1 MGRDPERARERGLK
15 TAAYGVHV
23 FTACGAVCAVL
34 SLSATLAGRLDI
46 AFLWLGIAFIVDGI
60 DGTFARALNVAVRAD
75 RYDGEILDL
84 VVDYTTYVFV
94 PVVMLITAHLLPPGL
109 EIALASV
116 ICLTAALYFADTKM
130 KTEEGGFLGFPACW
144 NVVVFYLALTSP
156 PGWVAVVVILVFSAL
171 QFAPIAF
178 THPMRVKRFRVLNLG
193 LVGVFGVAALVALWT
208 WGAVPAP
215 VVWVLVGVGAWF
227 LGVGAFGRK
236 NAG

>member
-1 MGRDPERARERGLK
+1 MDPERARERGLK

-46 AFLWLGIAFIVDGI
+46 AFLWLGVAFIVDGI

-94 PVVMLITAHLLPPGL
+94 PVVMLITSHILPAGL

-116 ICLTAALYFADTKM
+116 ICLTAALYFADRKM

-144 NVVVFYLALTSP
+144 NVVAFYLLLVPP
-156 PGWVAVVVILVFSAL
+156 PGWIAALVILVFAAL
-171 QFAPIAF
+171 QFAPITF
-178 THPMRVKRFRVLNLG
+178 THPMRVRRFRLPNFI
-193 LVGVFGVAALVALWT
+193 LVGAFGLAALVALWT
-208 WGAVPAP
+208 WGAVPAAI
-215 VVWVLVGVGAWF
+215 VWVLVAVGVWF

>member
-1 MGRDPERARERGLK
+1 MDRKRARERGLK

-46 AFLWLGIAFIVDGI
+46 AFLWLGVAFIVDGI
-60 DGTFARALNVAVRAD
+60 DGTFARVLNVAVRAD

-94 PVVMLITAHLLPPGL
+94 PVVMLITSHVLPAGL

-144 NVVVFYLALTSP
+144 NVVAFYLLLIPP
-156 PGWVAVVVILVFSAL
+156 PGWIATAIILVFAAL
-171 QFAPIAF
+171 QFAPIVF
-178 THPMRVKRFRVLNLG
+178 THPMRVKRFRIVNLG
-193 LVGVFGVAALVALWT
+193 LVAVFGMAALAALWT
-208 WGAVPAP
+208 WGAVPVP
-215 VVWVLVGVGAWF
+215 VIWALVGVAVWF
-227 LGVGAFGRK
+227 LAVGAFGK
-236 NAG
+236 TNGG

>member
-1 MGRDPERARERGLK
+1 MDDDKRERRERGLK

-34 SLSATLAGRLDI
+34 ALQATLAGRLDI
-46 AFLWLGIAFIVDGI
+46 AFLWLGAAFIVDGI

-94 PVVMLITAHLLPPGL
+94 PVVMLITAHLLPAGFEL
-109 EIALASV
+109 ALASV
-116 ICLTAALYFADTKM
+116 ISLTAALYFADTKM

-144 NVVVFYLALTSP
+144 NVVVFYLALTTP
-156 PGWVAVVVILVFSAL
+156 PGWVAAVVVLVFAAL

-178 THPMRVKRFRVLNLG
+178 THPMRVRRWRALNLA
-193 LVGVFGVAALVALWT
+193 LVAAWTVAALVALWT
-208 WGAVPAP
+208 WGAVPPAAT
-215 VVWVLVGVGAWF
+215 VVLVLIGVWF

-236 NAG
+236 NGS